1 MRALWA
7 MALGLVACATPAPR
21 RPAASPKPEPVI
33 VAPPPPAAFDEARA
47 VRDVVVRFLDA
58 AEAGKFA
65 EVLPLLAEPVRSRY
79 SPERLAADFGA
90 EPTAKSRLARVRA
103 ALPNQLEVRLGVA
116 LLPLDTGRHLR
127 AVRETDGWRIAALE
141 E

>member
-21 RPAASPKPEPVI
+21 VPTASPKPEPVT
-33 VAPPPPAAFDEARA
+33 ATAEPPESPDGARA
-47 VRDVVVRFLDA
+47 VRELIERFLDA

-65 EVLPLLAEPVRSRY
+65 GVLPLLAEPVRSRY
-79 SPERLAADFGA
+79 SVERLAADFGA
-90 EPTAKSRLARVRA
+90 EPTAKARLAQVRA
-103 ALPNQLEVRLGVA
+103 ALAKDVEIRAGVA
-116 LLPLDTGRHLR
+116 VLPLESGRRLR